1 MKNIV
6 IIGGGT
12 GTSTLLSGLRQ
23 LPTNNAVIVSTA
35 DDGGSTGRLREELG
49 VVPPGDIRQCLVGL
63 SYGDPVVSDLFNY
76 RFDSGSLKGHAV
88 GNIIIS
94 ALEKSTGSIE
104 KAIIQTAK
112 LLNVRGY
119 VVPITIHPTILS
131 ATLEDGSQ
139 IKGEHNIDE
148 PQHNGDLGITNLELA
163 PSGPANPRALELIK
177 NAQAIVFGPGDIY
190 TSTVPNLLVDG
201 VREAIA
207 QSKAKKILVVNLMTK
222 WGQTNGYK
230 ASDFVNGI
238 NRYLLPASI
247 ETVIVNTKQLEPAVI
262 ERYKQEKAEPF
273 GFMEDVFVEE
283 NFRKH
288 GIGSMLIKAIIEEA
302 KALGCY
308 KLICT
313 SRYEKPDVHGFYKK
327 FGFKE
332 HGFEFRM
339 DFYRV

>member
-6 IIGGGT
+6 IIGGGA

-262 ERYKQEKAEPF
+262 ERYKQEKAEPIDADIATL
-273 GFMEDVFVEE
+273 E
-283 NFRKH
+283 K
-288 GIGSMLIKAIIEEA
+288 IGVKVVAEALAATNTFEKDTVDQLKRSFLRHDSERLAKIIYN
-302 KALGCY
+302 LVNDGN
-308 KLICT
+308 
-313 SRYEKPDVHGFYKK
+313 
-327 FGFKE
+327 
-332 HGFEFRM
+332 
-339 DFYRV
+339 